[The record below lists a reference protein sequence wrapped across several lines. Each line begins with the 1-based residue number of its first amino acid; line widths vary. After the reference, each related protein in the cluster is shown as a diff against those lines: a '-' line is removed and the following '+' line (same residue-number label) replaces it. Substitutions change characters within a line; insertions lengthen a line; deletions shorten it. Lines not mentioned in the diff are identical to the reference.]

1 MTYILGR
8 KITPPPPKTYLIT
21 MNLAVSRLEVLRYEW

>member
-8 KITPPPPKTYLIT
+8 KITPPPKTYRIT
-21 MNLAVSRLEVLRYEW
+21 MDKCSVSIGGAVI

>member
-8 KITPPPPKTYLIT
+8 KITPPKTYLIT

>member
-8 KITPPPPKTYLIT
+8 KITPPPKTYLIT